1 MLLRLVAPQSGM
13 ISKGEQAMWNY
24 IEKNLLPM
32 LSQAAVDAKSE
43 EYARRLDALAEELA
57 AFREK
62 EQQLENS
69 SDDFVETTADDGS
82 PDDPS
87 DDIMM
92 D

>member
-1 MLLRLVAPQSGM
+1 MLLQLLAPQSSM
-13 ISKGEQAMWNY
+13 ISKGKQAMWHY
-24 IEKNLLPM
+24 IEENLLPM
-32 LSQAAVDAKSE
+32 LSQATVDAKSE
-43 EYARRLDALAEELA
+43 EYVRCLDALAEELA
-57 AFREK
+57 ALREK

-69 SDDFVETTADDGS
+69 SDDFVETTADNGS

>member
-1 MLLRLVAPQSGM
+1 
-13 ISKGEQAMWNY
+13 
-24 IEKNLLPM
+24 M

-43 EYARRLDALAEELA
+43 EYAHHLDVLAEELA
-57 AFREK
+57 ALREK

-69 SDDFVETTADDGS
+69 SDDPIETTADDGS
-82 PDDPS
+82 PDNPS